1 MHSIKWLSEI
11 KYNLATDNNKALFI
25 KLWPQLSYGNINS
38 SLTFTLSESF
48 EKKMKQRTDREK
60 VPLSL

>member
-1 MHSIKWLSEI
+1 MHSIKWLSQVA
-11 KYNLATDNNKALFI
+11 YNLSTDNNKALLL

-38 SLTFTLSESF
+38 TLSVTLNESF
-48 EKKMKQRTDREK
+48 KKMKQRTEIEK